1 MHQLKASFI
10 VPAYNES
17 ENLPRTLGELQSALR
32 AEDIPYEIIV
42 VNDNSADETGTVV
55 RNLMREDPDIRL
67 VDRSPPRGIG
77 RAIREGIEH
86 VQGDLV
92 IVYMADS
99 SDHPRDAVTYYRKIE
114 EGYDCV
120 FGSRFMHGSS
130 TENYPRR
137 KLFVNRL
144 VNTMIRCMFMTKH
157 NDLTNAFKAYR
168 THVIEACGPYKAS
181 HFNITIEMS
190 LSALIREF
198 TIARVPI
205 SWSGRT
211 WGSSNL
217 KLKEMGRRYLSTLL
231 KIFFE
236 GLLIRDDLLDE
247 RAASTARRAGVFDQL
262 NLRVNE
268 LENRLQE
275 IEDGKLISSRS

>member
-10 VPAYNES
+10 VPAYNEAA
-17 ENLPRTLGELQSALR
+17 NLPRTIGELQSALL
-32 AEDIPYEIIV
+32 AEDIPYEILV

-55 RNLMREDPDIRL
+55 RNLMREDPAVRL
-67 VDRSPPRGIG
+67 VERSPPRGIG

-86 VQGDLV
+86 VQGDMV

-99 SDHPRDAVTYYRKIE
+99 SDHPCDAVTYYRKIE

-120 FGSRFMHGSS
+120 FGSRFMAGSK

-144 VNTMIRCMFMTKH
+144 VNTMIRVMFMTKH

-190 LSALIREF
+190 LSALVREF

-217 KLKEMGRRYLSTLL
+217 KLREMGRRYLSTLL

-247 RAASTARRAGVFDQL
+247 RAASTARRVEALQEMT
-262 NLRVNE
+262 LRVEE
-268 LENRLQE
+268 LEHRIQE
-275 IEDGKLISSRS
+275 IEDRHLLSTHA